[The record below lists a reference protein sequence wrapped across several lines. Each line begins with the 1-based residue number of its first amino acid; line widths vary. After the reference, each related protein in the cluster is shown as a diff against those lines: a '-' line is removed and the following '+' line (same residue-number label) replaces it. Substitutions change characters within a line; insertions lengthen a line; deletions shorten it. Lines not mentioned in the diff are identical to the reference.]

1 MAEMIVLRK
10 RAKSRDFRAEIESP
24 HSGEAQ
30 AAPRSEPEANGNAR
44 TDRGPAAH
52 SNGASGVVVVGG
64 ILPPPERDRSRLGGW
79 VGRRTTAID
88 FSFKSE

>member
-44 TDRGPAAH
+44 TDRRPAAH
-52 SNGASGVVVVGG
+52 SNGASGVVVVGAG
-64 ILPPPERDRSRLGGW
+64 RHPAAARERQKQAGWLGGAADH
-79 VGRRTTAID
+79 GH
-88 FSFKSE
+88 